1 MKYQAIKTMYKCQRG
16 PRVTRTPILGLSNHI
31 PALKW
36 IIFILGNKSLCK
48 EDYLSNCEHSWLWT
62 QPNKSKHVK
71 FENFLYQSSLK
82 KKSFHRD
89 WYFDIYFNL
98 ADLFMSNITGRH
110 VLFIL
115 LYLIWVFPDF
125 ICEDT
130 CLGRSLFTSLLPGEA
145 KGEKS
150 GLTGCS
156 TGIRIWWKYLRRNY
170 PQRTTATG
178 RRKRRED
185 YYW

>member
-82 KKSFHRD
+82 KKKFSSRLIFWHIFQFSRPFHVEYNRPT
-89 WYFDIYFNL
+89 FFIYFVISNL
-98 ADLFMSNITGRH
+98 S
-110 VLFIL
+110 VSW
-115 LYLIWVFPDF
+115 LYLWGHMFREVFVHFSAARGGKGREERLDWLQYRNPDMMKMF
-125 ICEDT
+125 ET
-130 CLGRSLFTSLLPGEA
+130 
-145 KGEKS
+145 
-150 GLTGCS
+150 
-156 TGIRIWWKYLRRNY
+156 
-170 PQRTTATG
+170 
-178 RRKRRED
+178 
-185 YYW
+185 